1 MQIRHLSSIM
11 TSKLSI
17 LQRIARNDA
26 SATKQCIDTYSK
38 LIWSIVRNAGL
49 HNGEAEDVVQNI
61 FIELWKSAERYDPQV
76 RPEVVFVTMIAR
88 RRMIDYL
95 RKKIKEKERLEFC
108 EELPAMPTYQ
118 EDSVANLF
126 DAGKLTDSM
135 KTLSQDE
142 QQVLKLSTLLGF
154 SQSEIASKTGMPLGT
169 VKSHMRRG
177 LQKLRQ
183 LLQDEDQFGHRF
195 IEKGAV

>member
-11 TSKLSI
+11 TNKLSI

-61 FIELWKSAERYDPQV
+61 FIELWKSADRYDPEV
-76 RPEVVFVTMIAR
+76 RPEIVFVTMIAR

-118 EDSVANLF
+118 EDSVANAF
-126 DAGKLTDSM
+126 DAGKLTDSINV
-135 KTLSQDE
+135 LSQDE

-177 LQKLRQ
+177 IQKLQQ
-183 LLQDEDQFGHRF
+183 LLKEQDQLGNRF
-195 IEKGAV
+195 VEKGVV